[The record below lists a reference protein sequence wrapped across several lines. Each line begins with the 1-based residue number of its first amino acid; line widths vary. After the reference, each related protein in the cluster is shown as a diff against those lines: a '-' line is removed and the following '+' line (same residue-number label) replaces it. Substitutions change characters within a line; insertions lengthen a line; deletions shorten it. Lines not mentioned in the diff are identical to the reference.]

1 MFQNQANGQHKACL
15 KTTKFPWQ
23 WPHAAQG
30 SLQTPDAL
38 ARTVCLF
45 GKLCCYCKS
54 QPAKAAK
61 AVASKQAT
69 AGSYEQQETSS
80 SSGLMWSE
88 QGNKTEMN
96 NKLISFQGQHDTF
109 IF

>member
-30 SLQTPDAL
+30 SLQTTDAL

-69 AGSYEQQETSS
+69 AGSYEQQEASS

-96 NKLISFQGQHDTF
+96 NKLISFQG
-109 IF
+109 